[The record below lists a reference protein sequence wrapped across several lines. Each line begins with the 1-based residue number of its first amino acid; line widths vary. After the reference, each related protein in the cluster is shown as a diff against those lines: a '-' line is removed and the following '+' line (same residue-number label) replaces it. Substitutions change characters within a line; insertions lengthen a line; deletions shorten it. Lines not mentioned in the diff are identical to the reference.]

1 MWEQRFAAMGYLSIF
16 VLPVLLVL
24 GAYIGEPALAMGT
37 ALIAYPAARA
47 VFGSCRR
54 PPVWR
59 EGLATL
65 LHALPLL
72 YAVALVV
79 AVVLLLLTLRTDEP
93 ATALGRL
100 GLGGSLALTLLFAT
114 CPAHELLHRREAR
127 HARVGAWLAG
137 LGGYPWLCI
146 EHRHH
151 HSGAPSRSAAES
163 PRWDESAWTFSARR
177 IAAIARDV
185 HRLCGLNAG
194 SCRTALM
201 ASHVREACGV
211 TALSWAMF
219 TACGGWTGFLL
230 YAFAVVIVTLGMQ
243 VMTYIQHWGLAAHS
257 ITQAQPQI
265 AWEDDCQFQAWVTLH
280 ISFHQSHHRQPTLPF
295 YRLAM
300 SADAPRL
307 PAGYIVLIAVCLIPS
322 VWRLLMRPAMDYW
335 ARQPLK
341 PLSSGHR
348 LSCFHVYPAA
358 PSDRVRHDL

>member
-1 MWEQRFAAMGYLSIF
+1 MWKQRFAAMGYLSIF

-47 VFGSCRR
+47 VFGSYRR

-59 EGLATL
+59 EGLASL

-72 YAVALVV
+72 YALALLGAVA
-79 AVVLLLLTLRTDEP
+79 LLLLTLKIETS
-93 ATALGRL
+93 ATALDRL

-114 CPAHELLHRREAR
+114 CPAHELLHRREVR

-137 LGGYPWLCI
+137 LAGYPCLCI

-151 HSGAPSRSAAES
+151 HSFAPSLSATES
-163 PRWDESAWTFSARR
+163 PQWDESVWTFSARR
-177 IAAIARDV
+177 IAAVAREV
-185 HRLCGLNAG
+185 NQLCGLSAG
-194 SCRTALM
+194 PSRTALV
-201 ASHVREACGV
+201 ARHAREAFLV
-211 TALSWAMF
+211 TAISWALF
-219 TACGGWTGFLL
+219 TACAGWVGFLL
-230 YAFAVVIVTLGMQ
+230 YAFAVLIVTLGMQ
-243 VMTYIQHWGLAAHS
+243 VMTYIQHWGLAADS
-257 ITQAQPQI
+257 ITDARPQM

-295 YRLAM
+295 YRLGMA
-300 SADAPRL
+300 ADAPRL
-307 PAGYIVLIAVCLIPS
+307 PAGYIVLIVVCLIPS
-322 VWRLLMRPAMDYW
+322 IWRLLMRPAMDYW
-335 ARQPLK
+335 VRQPLK

-358 PSDRVRHDL
+358 PSDQARHDL